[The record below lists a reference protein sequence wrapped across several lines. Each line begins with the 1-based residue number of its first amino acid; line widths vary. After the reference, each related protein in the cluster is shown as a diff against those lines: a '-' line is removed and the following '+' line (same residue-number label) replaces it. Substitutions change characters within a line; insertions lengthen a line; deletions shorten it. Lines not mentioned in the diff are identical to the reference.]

1 MCRKIKLVSLCAFSV
16 AFAVTGAA
24 IASSDDSTNAANAPN
39 ATNGVTVRLSFPA
52 GAGCVLPARDVTFSP
67 ASEQVSPDEVGVALW
82 TSYLAYTPS
91 FYAVHTAKT
100 AGFTQSEFVDE
111 GWGKKDPTGFQAL
124 VASRAGVR
132 IVSVRGSSEMSDWS
146 SNSNDTT
153 RPVWSLGIEGWIHRG
168 YADQVESAVSN
179 VKRALDRG
187 NDEAPVIVTGHSLGG
202 AVASVLATKLA
213 KDGYPIGRLVTFAA
227 PRAGDETFARA
238 AKKALGKRAIR
249 VVRPDDYIPRI
260 SPTSANAELGARIFK
275 PEGPE
280 ALVALDAAKFRQA
293 KYDHFGRYFTL
304 DGKTGAFSE
313 TPAPTDTDDAAFLG
327 AQLAAL
333 REAVAAGPI
342 ARLKFESDLIARH
355 DVSVYACPFFTAN

>member
-238 AKKALGKRAIR
+238 AKKALEKEPSAWCARMITSRAFR
-249 VVRPDDYIPRI
+249 QPPPTRSLVRGSSSPRALRLW
-260 SPTSANAELGARIFK
+260 SPSTRRNSVRRSTITSAVTSLLMERPGRFQKRLRLPTRTTRPSLAHNSPHCAK
-275 PEGPE
+275 PSRRDP
-280 ALVALDAAKFRQA
+280 
-293 KYDHFGRYFTL
+293 
-304 DGKTGAFSE
+304 
-313 TPAPTDTDDAAFLG
+313 
-327 AQLAAL
+327 
-333 REAVAAGPI
+333 
-342 ARLKFESDLIARH
+342 
-355 DVSVYACPFFTAN
+355 